1 MMVCGQACHSGWKGN
16 QSLALELLWM
26 SATPT
31 VFHANQRDDTDNQC
45 IFEEVGVWRES
56 ITLARRLKA
65 GTRERKSSD
74 HAFGDAGRY
83 WKNYRKLRQQ
93 GSKMDVSGKKEQRK
107 ETELDES
114 WLKFTHEK

>member
-1 MMVCGQACHSGWKGN
+1 
-16 QSLALELLWM
+16 M

-31 VFHANQRDDTDNQC
+31 VFHANSKGDDNNTDNQC

-56 ITLARRLKA
+56 ITPARRLKA

-93 GSKMDVSGKKEQRK
+93 SSKMDVSGKKEQRK

-114 WLKFTHEK
+114 WLKFTHESNSKNRR